1 LYVAE
6 LFWRSNRKMSSLR
19 LRNKKVVV
27 VGAGQTSGETI
38 GNGRAMAFL
47 FAKEG
52 ATIFCVDRDLASAN
66 ETADK
71 ILSDGGKASAFQADI
86 TSSQSCQSLIRE
98 AEKTLGS
105 IDILVNNVGIG
116 IGDRKVAALSEEIW
130 DQIFDVNLKAMWMV
144 SKHVLPVMKRQEAG
158 VIINISSIASQ
169 LYHGGTAYEVSK
181 AGVNKLTES
190 IAAGYA
196 KYGIRCNAVLPG
208 LMDTPMAIEGTA
220 KATGLPVEKIRD
232 RRASMVPL
240 QKKQGS
246 AWDTAFA
253 ALFLA
258 SDEAAY
264 ITGVLL
270 AVDGGLSL
278 RPG

>member
-1 LYVAE
+1 MNL
-6 LFWRSNRKMSSLR
+6 LR
-19 LRNKKVVV
+19 LESKKVVI
-27 VGAGQTSGETI
+27 VGAGQTKGETV
-38 GNGRAMAFL
+38 GNGRAMALL

-52 ATIFCVDRDLASAN
+52 AAVFCVDKDFSSAK
-66 ETADK
+66 ETVDE
-71 ILSDGGKASAFQADI
+71 IVSDGGQACAFQADI
-86 TSSQSCQSLIRE
+86 TSSVDCGRLITE
-98 AEKTLGS
+98 AERFLGS
-105 IDILVNNVGIG
+105 IDILVNNVGVG
-116 IGDRKVAALSEEIW
+116 DGDRKVAALSEEVW
-130 DQIFDVNLKAMWMV
+130 DRIFDVNLKAMWMV
-144 SKHVLPVMKRQEAG
+144 SKQVLAVMKKQEHG

-220 KATGLPVEKIRD
+220 RATGLPVEKIRE

-246 AWDTAFA
+246 AWDTASA

-258 SDEAAY
+258 SDDAAY
-264 ITGVLL
+264 ITGALL
-270 AVDGGLSL
+270 PVDGGMSL
-278 RPG
+278 RPH

>member
-1 LYVAE
+1 M
-6 LFWRSNRKMSSLR
+6 SNLR
-19 LRNKKVVV
+19 LQNKKVVI
-27 VGAGQTSGETI
+27 VGAGQTSGDTI
-38 GNGRAMAFL
+38 GNGRAMAYL

-52 ATIFCVDRDLASAN
+52 ACVFCVDRDLASAE

-71 ILSDGGKASAFQADI
+71 IVSDGGQARAYQADI
-86 TSSQSCQSLIRE
+86 TSTEACITLIEE
-98 AEKTLGS
+98 AEAHLGS

-116 IGDRKVAALSEEIW
+116 NGDGKVAALREEIW
-130 DQIFDVNLKAMWMV
+130 DQIFDVNLKGMWMV
-144 SKHVLPVMKRQEAG
+144 SKHVLPVMKKQESG

-181 AGVNKLTES
+181 AGVKKLTES

-196 KYGIRCNAVLPG
+196 QYGIRCNAVLPG

-220 KATGLPVEKIRD
+220 QATGLPTEKIRN

-246 AWDTAFA
+246 AWDTASA

-258 SDEAAY
+258 SDEAVY

-270 AVDGGLSL
+270 PVDGGLSL
-278 RPG
+278 KPG

>member
-1 LYVAE
+1 
-6 LFWRSNRKMSSLR
+6 MSAKR
-19 LRNKKVVV
+19 LQNKRVVII
-27 VGAGQTSGETI
+27 GAGQTLGDTI
-38 GNGRAMAFL
+38 GNGRAMALL
-47 FAKEG
+47 FAREG
-52 ATIFCVDRDLASAN
+52 ASIFCVDRDIASAN
-66 ETADK
+66 ETVDK
-71 ILSDGGKASAFQADI
+71 IVSDGGQACAFQADI
-86 TSSQSCQSLIRE
+86 TSPEDCSSLITE
-98 AEKTLGS
+98 AERILGS
-105 IDILVNNVGIG
+105 IDILVNNVGVG
-116 IGDRKVAALSEEIW
+116 DGDRKVAALSEDVW
-130 DQIFDVNLKAMWMV
+130 DRIFDVNLKAMWMV
-144 SKHVLPVMKRQEAG
+144 SKQVLAVMKKQEHG

-220 KATGLPVEKIRD
+220 KATGLPAEKIRE

-246 AWDTAFA
+246 AWDTASA

-264 ITGVLL
+264 ITGALL
-270 AVDGGLSL
+270 PVDGGMSL
-278 RPG
+278 KPH